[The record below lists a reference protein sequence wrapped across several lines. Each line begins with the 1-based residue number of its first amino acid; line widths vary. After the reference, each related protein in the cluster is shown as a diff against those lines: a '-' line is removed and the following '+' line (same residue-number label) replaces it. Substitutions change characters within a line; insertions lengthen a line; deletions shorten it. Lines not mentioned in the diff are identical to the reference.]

1 MLITFKLWPITTK
14 AQRVFTLGN
23 PFQNHVPCPRDQ
35 PVTSSLPLRTRWW
48 WSWWGA
54 HFDWSLYMNMFNDQ
68 LSIYDVIV
76 HYRINPPWCEE
87 DYSCFNALLSFKN
100 KNTFLRLMSFSNEIC
115 NFMIFYYWKIFRNW
129 FRFK

>member
-76 HYRINPPWCEE
+76 YYRINAPWCEE
-87 DYSCFNALLSFKN
+87 DCSRFNALLSFKT
-100 KNTFLRLMSFSNEIC
+100 KTHSLDWCHSPTRYAILWYLIIKCFSKLIP
-115 NFMIFYYWKIFRNW
+115 I
-129 FRFK
+129 